1 MKKKKKSL
9 GGNFRDK
16 KSFGKVQAKFLAQ
29 SR

>member
-1 MKKKKKSL
+1 MKKKKSL
-9 GGNFRDK
+9 GDNFRDK